1 MKIKKRLYVFLLIVL
16 AFMAMRIASCVNEN
30 AVKVGSRTNA
40 IEQEFKELEE
50 LEDM

>member
-1 MKIKKRLYVFLLIVL
+1 MKSKKIFYAALLFVL
-16 AFMAMRIASCVNEN
+16 AFMAMRIVSCANEN
-30 AVKVGSRTNA
+30 AVKVGSRINA